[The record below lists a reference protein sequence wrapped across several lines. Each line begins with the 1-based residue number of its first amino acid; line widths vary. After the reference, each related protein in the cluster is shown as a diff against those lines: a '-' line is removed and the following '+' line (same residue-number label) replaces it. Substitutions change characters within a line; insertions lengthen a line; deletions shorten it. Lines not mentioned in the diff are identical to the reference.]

1 VRAVAEARRVP
12 RSRTRF
18 TPRAILLALVVTA
31 LLFYLAVPLRTYFD
45 QRNRLQE
52 LERRSQVLEQQNDEL
67 RKQIELLHDPAYL
80 EMIARACLGMVKEGE
95 IGFIVV
101 PEGGKSQP
109 PDC

>member
-1 VRAVAEARRVP
+1 MKAVAATRRVP
-12 RSRTRF
+12 RTRTRF
-18 TPRAILLALVVTA
+18 TPRAVLLALVVTA

-52 LERRSQVLEQQNDEL
+52 LERQSQVLEQQNHEL
-67 RKQIELLHDPAYL
+67 RKQIELLHDPAHL

-101 PEGGKSQP
+101 PEGGESHP